1 MVAPKI
7 EEKVKIVKGF
17 VIQNR
22 VRCPHKV
29 FTEKKSADQVGGATA
44 CPTVD
49 VSDVHPVGPILFF
62 LYLCKSFCASLRFFG
77 FS

>member
-7 EEKVKIVKGF
+7 EEEVKTVKRF

-22 VRCPHKV
+22 VRCLHKV
-29 FTEKKSADQVGGATA
+29 FTEKKSADQIGWTTA

-49 VSDVHPVGPILFF
+49 VSDILSARPILFF
-62 LYLCKSFCASLRFFG
+62 LYLC
-77 FS
+77 